1 MITNLFTTDKKKQV
15 YQAQAQ
21 TWGLKKSS
29 TFLSAGRPTVNDK
42 RY

>member
-1 MITNLFTTDKKKQV
+1 MITNLFTTDKKKV

-21 TWGLKKSS
+21 TWGFKKSS

-42 RY
+42 SN